1 MRGLGSIPTGGNIFS
16 LDFFF
21 CFHTVKTK
29 MPKLA
34 FLCVCE
40 KSDYVTTSFL
50 ATHSD
55 LVKHYF
61 NSYSHNF
68 TGTITQTLSQNF
80 LGRAGVLLPWKMPL
94 LKLYNPYVIQELSD
108 L

>member
-1 MRGLGSIPTGGNIFS
+1 
-16 LDFFF
+16 
-21 CFHTVKTK
+21 

-80 LGRAGVLLPWKMPL
+80 FGQSRCIIAMENATFKTLQSICHPGIV
-94 LKLYNPYVIQELSD
+94 
-108 L
+108 